1 MALKRKKTVLELMA
15 AEDHWMRNGKP
26 SRRYRYK
33 SMTIEQENDRMSAD
47 GSGVC
52 AVMMTIRVVYDGLL
66 PKLKNGDVKRPDD
79 VGVCRYGMQKHLEQ
93 SPLVKSAWYGSYTAH
108 HRKETNESFVI
119 FNILVYLKRAWRP

>member
-1 MALKRKKTVLELMA
+1 MAAKSKKTVLELMA

-47 GSGVC
+47 GLGVT
-52 AVMMTIRVVYDGLL
+52 AVKMQVCVVYDGLL
-66 PKLKNGDVKRPDD
+66 PKLKNGEVKRPDD

-93 SPLVKSAWYGSYTAH
+93 SSLVKSALYGAYTAH

-119 FNILVYLKRAWRP
+119 FTIMVYLKRAWLP